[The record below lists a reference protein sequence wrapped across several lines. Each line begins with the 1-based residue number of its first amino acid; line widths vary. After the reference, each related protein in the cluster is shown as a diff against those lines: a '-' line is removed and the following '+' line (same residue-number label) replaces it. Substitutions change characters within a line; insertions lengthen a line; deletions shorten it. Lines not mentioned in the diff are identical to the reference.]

1 MTAAHWTLTTRVGS
15 KVEHERL
22 ETLDDALAALAR
34 RVDQLASSA
43 ARDELHILSRRI
55 EPVRQVAARLEIVGP
70 RGPAGSLR
78 GGVDLRG
85 DGSAE
90 AYTGRVRRAV
100 IERRSGESAPDAL
113 RRALA
118 GGAREAR

>member
-1 MTAAHWTLTTRVGS
+1 MRAQAWTLTTRAGS
-15 KVEHERL
+15 QVEHERL
-22 ETLDDALAALAR
+22 ASLDDAIAALER
-34 RVDQLASSA
+34 RVASLAGEA
-43 ARDELHILSRRI
+43 TREELRFLNRRI
-55 EPVRQVAARLEIVGP
+55 EPVRQVAARLEIAGP
-70 RGPAGSLR
+70 GRRGLGAR

-100 IERRSGESAPDAL
+100 VPRLAGESAPQAL

-118 GGAREAR
+118 ANE